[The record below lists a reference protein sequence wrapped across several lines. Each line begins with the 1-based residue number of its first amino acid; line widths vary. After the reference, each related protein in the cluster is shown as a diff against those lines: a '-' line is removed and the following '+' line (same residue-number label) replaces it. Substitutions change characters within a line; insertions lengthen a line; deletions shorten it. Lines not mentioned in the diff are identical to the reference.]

1 MHPLERSCMRRV
13 NLVNWVFAVLIAV
26 ALAQFTSSYLI
37 RSPVKTFSLV
47 TTVLAEENDNGF
59 DERNN
64 DSKKSEQ
71 SEKKSK
77 KSEDSKKISWKTA
90 LLWLIFIAGA
100 IDVVFLQ
107 KDSQIGGRVHSRF
120 NNSTGGDSDE
130 NS

>member
-1 MHPLERSCMRRV
+1 MKRV
-13 NLVNWVFAVLIAV
+13 NLVNWVFAVLLAV

-37 RSPVKTFSLV
+37 RSPAITAV
-47 TTVLAEENDNGF
+47 AEENDNGF

-77 KSEDSKKISWKTA
+77 KTEDSKKISWKTA

-107 KDSQIGGRVHSRF
+107 KDSQMSERVRGRF
-120 NNSTGGDSDE
+120 NNSIGGDSDE